1 MSRTVDGDTGLYD
14 SNYGSLAM
22 DLLKRQNFSSGAPFE
37 DKAGYSRAVRVG
49 NLVFVGGTTTTNAKG
64 EVEGVGD
71 AYLQTKIIL
80 QKIEAV
86 LKRAGA
92 RISDVVRVRFY
103 VTDITRGQEYIKA
116 YSEWFKEIRP
126 VITMAEVK
134 ALARPDH
141 LVEIEADA
149 VVGSYRTSRLT

>member
-1 MSRTVDGDTGLYD
+1 
-14 SNYGSLAM
+14 M

-37 DKAGYSRAVRVG
+37 EKAGYSRAVRVG
-49 NLVFVGGTTTTNAKG
+49 NMVFVGGTTTTNAEG

-92 RISDVVRVRFY
+92 RISDVVRVRLY

>member
-1 MSRTVDGDTGLYD
+1 
-14 SNYGSLAM
+14 M

-37 DKAGYSRAVRVG
+37 DKVGYSRAVKVG
-49 NLVFVGGTTTTNAKG
+49 NMVFVSGTTTTNSQG
-64 EVEGVGD
+64 DVEGIGD

-80 QKIEAV
+80 QKIEDV

-92 RISDVVRVRFY
+92 RMSDVVRVRFY
-103 VTDITRGQEYIKA
+103 VTDIERGQEFLKA

-126 VITMAEVK
+126 TITMAEVK

-141 LVEIEADA
+141 LVEIEAEA
-149 VVGSYRTSRLT
+149 VIGSYLVRKG

>member
-1 MSRTVDGDTGLYD
+1 
-14 SNYGSLAM
+14 M
-22 DLLKRQNFSSGAPFE
+22 DLLKRENFSSGAPFE
-37 DKAGYSRAVRVG
+37 DKAGYSRAVKVG
-49 NLVFVGGTTTTNAKG
+49 NMVFVGGTTSTNSKG
-64 EVEGVGD
+64 EVEGTGD

-80 QKIEAV
+80 QKLEDV

-92 RISDVVRVRFY
+92 KMSNVVRVRFY
-103 VTDITRGQEYIKA
+103 VTDIGRGQEYIKA
-116 YSEWFKEIRP
+116 YSEWFKNIRP

-149 VVGSYRTSRLT
+149 IIGSYLVSKK

>member
-1 MSRTVDGDTGLYD
+1 
-14 SNYGSLAM
+14 M

-49 NLVFVGGTTTTNAKG
+49 NMVFVGGTTTTNAKG
-64 EVEGVGD
+64 EVEGAGD

-80 QKIEAV
+80 QKIETV
-86 LKRAGA
+86 LKQAGA

-103 VTDITRGQEYIKA
+103 VTDISKGPDYLKA

>member
-1 MSRTVDGDTGLYD
+1 
-14 SNYGSLAM
+14 M

-37 DKAGYSRAVRVG
+37 DKAGYSRAVKVG

-64 EVEGVGD
+64 EVEGAGD

-86 LKRAGA
+86 LKQAGA

-103 VTDITRGQEYIKA
+103 VTDISRGQEYLKA
-116 YSEWFKEIRP
+116 YSELFKEIRP

>member
-1 MSRTVDGDTGLYD
+1 
-14 SNYGSLAM
+14 M

-37 DKAGYSRAVRVG
+37 EKAGYSRAVRVG
-49 NLVFVGGTTTTNAKG
+49 NMVFVGGTTTTNAKG

>member
-1 MSRTVDGDTGLYD
+1 ME
-14 SNYGSLAM
+14 
-22 DLLKRQNFSSGAPFE
+22 LLKRENFSSGAPLE
-37 DKAGYSRAVRVG
+37 DKAGYS
-49 NLVFVGGTTTTNAKG
+49 GTTTTNSKG

-80 QKIEAV
+80 QKIEDV
-86 LKRAGA
+86 LNRAGA
-92 RISDVVRVRFY
+92 KMSNVVRVRFY
-103 VTDITRGQEYIKA
+103 VTDISRGQEYIKA
-116 YSEWFKEIRP
+116 YSEWFKDIRP

-149 VVGSYRTSRLT
+149 VIGSYLISRLT

>member
-1 MSRTVDGDTGLYD
+1 
-14 SNYGSLAM
+14 M

-37 DKAGYSRAVRVG
+37 EKAGYSRAVRVG
-49 NLVFVGGTTTTNAKG
+49 NMVFVGGTTTTNAKG

-86 LKRAGA
+86 LKKAGA
-92 RISDVVRVRFY
+92 RVSDVVRVRFY
-103 VTDITRGQEYIKA
+103 VTDISRGQEYIKA

-141 LVEIEADA
+141 LVEIEAEA

>member
-1 MSRTVDGDTGLYD
+1 
-14 SNYGSLAM
+14 M
-22 DLLKRQNFSSGAPFE
+22 DLLRRENFSSGAPFE
-37 DKAGYSRAVRVG
+37 DKAGYSRAVKVG
-49 NLVFVGGTTTTNAKG
+49 NMVFVGGTTSTNSKG
-64 EVEGVGD
+64 EVEGTGD

-80 QKIEAV
+80 QKLEDV

-92 RISDVVRVRFY
+92 KMSNVVRVRFY
-103 VTDITRGQEYIKA
+103 VTDIGRGQEYIEA
-116 YSEWFKEIRP
+116 YSEWFKNIRP

-149 VVGSYRTSRLT
+149 MIGSYLVGKK

>member
-1 MSRTVDGDTGLYD
+1 
-14 SNYGSLAM
+14 M

-37 DKAGYSRAVRVG
+37 EKAGYSRAVKVG
-49 NLVFVGGTTTTNAKG
+49 NMVFVGGTTTTNAKG
-64 EVEGVGD
+64 EVEGIGD

-80 QKIEAV
+80 RKIEAV